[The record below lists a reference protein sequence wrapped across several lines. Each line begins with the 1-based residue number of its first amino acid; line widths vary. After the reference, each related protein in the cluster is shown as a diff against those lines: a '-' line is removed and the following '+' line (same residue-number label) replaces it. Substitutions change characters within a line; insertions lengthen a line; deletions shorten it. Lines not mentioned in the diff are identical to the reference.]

1 MKMKRAPGEGAPFGV
16 LQILRLETWQSKS
29 RPTTKDEGMYT
40 TFGKIVNN
48 SPLDGVWNFLRT
60 TTKRAVL
67 RCYIARVF
75 TLPAT
80 QRVIDALR
88 LWGA

>member
-1 MKMKRAPGEGAPFGV
+1 
-16 LQILRLETWQSKS
+16 
-29 RPTTKDEGMYT
+29 MYT

-48 SPLDGVWNFLRT
+48 TPLDGVWIFLRT